1 MKIGTLRHR
10 IQIQTKTISEDSLK
24 QQIESWTDVDTVWA
38 RIEPL
43 SGREYFQARQ
53 EIAEVS
59 VKVTVRYRNDIAP
72 SMRLR
77 FEDRIFEVLSVI
89 NPEER
94 CILLLL
100 MCKEVYA

>member
-24 QQIESWTDVDTVWA
+24 QQTESWTDVATVWA

-53 EIAEVS
+53 ETAEVS
-59 VKVTVRYRNDIAP
+59 VKVTMRYRNDIVP

>member
-10 IQIQTKTISEDSLK
+10 IQIQIKTISEDSLK
-24 QQIESWTDVDTVWA
+24 QQTESWTDVATVWA

-53 EIAEVS
+53 ETAEVS
-59 VKVTVRYRNDIAP
+59 VKVTMRYRNDISP